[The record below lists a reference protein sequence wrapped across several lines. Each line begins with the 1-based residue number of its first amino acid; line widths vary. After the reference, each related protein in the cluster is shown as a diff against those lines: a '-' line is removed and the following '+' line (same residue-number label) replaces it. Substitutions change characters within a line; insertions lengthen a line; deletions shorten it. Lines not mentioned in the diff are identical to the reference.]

1 MFWAKKIKPTPL
13 AVPVPRTFST
23 SRKKIPAKV
32 GGGQYDPLPGI
43 QCFDPYALTS
53 NKQKSIQKHVL
64 GGL

>member
-23 SRKKIPAKV
+23 SRKNILGKC
-32 GGGQYDPLPGI
+32 QYDPPPGI